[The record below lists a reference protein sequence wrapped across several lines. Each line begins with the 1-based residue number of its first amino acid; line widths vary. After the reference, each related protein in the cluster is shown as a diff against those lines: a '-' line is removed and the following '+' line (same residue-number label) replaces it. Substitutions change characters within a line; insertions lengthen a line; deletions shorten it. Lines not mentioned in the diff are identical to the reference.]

1 MRKFK
6 PNTSAFKM
14 NGSGK
19 VYYEGSG
26 DPINLNPN
34 DLIEGKGP
42 DERDEYGNKQ
52 YIHKKTGD
60 IFYKDKP
67 RGESP
72 WEKLKAP
79 GSDKI
84 IIPPRNFA

>member
-1 MRKFK
+1 MPNFK

-14 NGSGK
+14 KGSGK

-26 DPINLNPN
+26 NPINLNPN
-34 DLIEGKGP
+34 DLIKGKGP
-42 DERDEYGNKQ
+42 DELDEYGNKQ

-72 WEKLKAP
+72 WEKLGGPSHNKP
-79 GSDKI
+79 IEQKI
-84 IIPPRNFA
+84 NLT